1 MKKILFPTDFS
12 PTANNAFVYALQF
25 AASMDAE
32 IITLHVYE
40 LPQVDFDYIQAP
52 VYLLDVYEVTELGN
66 FENYKHHI
74 PVLREIAEKNG
85 LGHIKISNVLES
97 GNLIDSIQRITEQ
110 EAIDYIVMGTKGAQG
125 LASTFLGR
133 VTQKVMHHAQS
144 VVLAIPEGCTYERA
158 SHILFTT
165 KFKPEDRPLLD
176 KVLVLAAAFQ
186 SQVTCLYVDDNDTA
200 DQRAIEDWKQGITY
214 EKIDFLVTRA
224 EDIEGEILNCIEARQ
239 ANMLAMPKHHKGF
252 FEGLFHTSLTKKLAF
267 HLKIPILALH
277 D

>member
-12 PTANNAFVYALQF
+12 QTANNAFVYALQF
-25 AASMDAE
+25 AESIGAE

-40 LPQVDFDYIQAP
+40 LPQVDYIQVP
-52 VYLLDVYEVTELGN
+52 VYLLDIYEVTELSN

-97 GNLIDSIQRITEQ
+97 GNLIDSIHRITDQ
-110 EAIDYIVMGTKGAQG
+110 EVIDYIVMGTKGAQG
-125 LASTFLGR
+125 LASTFLGS
-133 VTQKVMHHAQS
+133 VTEKVMHHSKS
-144 VVLAIPEGCTYERA
+144 VVLAIPEGCAYERA

-165 KFKPEDRPLLD
+165 KFKAEDRPLLD
-176 KVLVLAAAFQ
+176 KVIALAIAFK
-186 SQVTCLYVDDNDTA
+186 SRITCLYVENSDNTG
-200 DQRAIEDWKQGITY
+200 QRDIEAWKQGIAY
-214 EKIDFLVTRA
+214 EKMDFHITRS
-224 EDIEGEILNCIEARQ
+224 EDVEGEILHFIASHQ
-239 ANMLAMPKHHKGF
+239 INMIAMPKHHKGF
-252 FEGLFHTSLTKKLAF
+252 FEGMFHTSLTKKLAF

>member
-12 PTANNAFVYALQF
+12 QTANNAFVYALQF
-25 AASMDAE
+25 AESIGAE

-40 LPQVDFDYIQAP
+40 LPQVDYIQVP
-52 VYLLDVYEVTELGN
+52 VYLLDIYEVTELSN

-74 PVLREIAEKNG
+74 PVLREIAEKQG

-97 GNLIDSIQRITEQ
+97 GNLIDSIHRITDQ
-110 EAIDYIVMGTKGAQG
+110 EVIDYIIMGTKGAQG
-125 LASTFLGR
+125 LASTFLGS
-133 VTQKVMHHAQS
+133 VTEKVMHHAQS
-144 VVLAIPEGCTYERA
+144 VVLAIPEGCAYAPA

-176 KVLVLAAAFQ
+176 KVVALATAFQ
-186 SQVTCLYVDDNDTA
+186 SRVTCLYVDNSDNTN
-200 DQRAIEDWKQGITY
+200 QRDIEAWKQGIVY
-214 EKIDFLVTRA
+214 EKIDYHITHA
-224 EDIEGEILNCIEARQ
+224 EDVEGEILHFITAHQ
-239 ANMLAMPKHHKGF
+239 INMLAMPKHHKGF

>member
-12 PTANNAFVYALQF
+12 QTANNAFVYALQF
-25 AASMDAE
+25 AASMGAE

-74 PVLREIAEKNG
+74 PVLRDIAEQHG
-85 LGHIKISNVLES
+85 LGHITISNVLES
-97 GNLIDSIQRITEQ
+97 GNLIDSIHRISEQ
-110 EAIDYIVMGTKGAQG
+110 EAIDYIIMGTKGAQG
-125 LASTFLGR
+125 LASTFLGS
-133 VTQKVMHHAQS
+133 VTEKVMHHSKS
-144 VVLAIPEGCTYERA
+144 VVLAIPEGCAYEQA

-176 KVLVLAAAFQ
+176 KVIALATVFQ
-186 SQVTCLYVDDNDTA
+186 SRVTCLYVENDDHT
-200 DQRAIEDWKQGITY
+200 DQRVAENWKQGIAY
-214 EKIDFLVTRA
+214 DKIDFHITRT
-224 EDIEGEILNCIEARQ
+224 EDVEGEILNFITAHQ
-239 ANMLAMPKHHKGF
+239 INMLAMPKHHKGF

-267 HLKIPILALH
+267 HLKIPIMALH